1 VVLLLVVWVGAKKSF
16 SQKRPAC
23 YKMLDRASDLDRYF
37 GTSQGKENYNEIL
50 ILEEQESI
58 CKFF

>member
-1 VVLLLVVWVGAKKSF
+1 
-16 SQKRPAC
+16 
-23 YKMLDRASDLDRYF
+23 MLDRASDLDRYF

-58 CKFF
+58 CKFFENSIKGISKIYVTFSRCTGGQMG